1 MEKGI
6 RDLSGKTLK
15 NLSRGIKLKKY
26 LEVSLKGYEVGII
39 CISIEIKVKL
49 RLYSSKPMFKYIIF

>member
-15 NLSRGIKLKKY
+15 NLPRGIKLKKY
-26 LEVSLKGYEVGII
+26 LEVSLKGYEVGIT
-39 CISIEIKVKL
+39 CISIEIKITL
-49 RLYSSKPMFKYIIF
+49 RLYS